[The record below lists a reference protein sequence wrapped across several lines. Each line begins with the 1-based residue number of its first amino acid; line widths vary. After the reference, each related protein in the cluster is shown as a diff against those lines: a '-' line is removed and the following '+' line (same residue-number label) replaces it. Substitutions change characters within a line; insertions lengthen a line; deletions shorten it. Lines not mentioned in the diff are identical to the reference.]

1 MNLLRLF
8 QFSVLARP
16 WFLALWIAVA
26 LLLFAELAARPAGVM
41 PISTGETLAR
51 LRRMRGIRLMWTPA
65 ALRAMGLALLVVAL
79 AGPLQGFQPRRDR
92 ANVRDIMLCVDV
104 SGSMQQQ
111 DFIMG
116 GYYRDRLFVTK
127 HALREFIAS
136 RKDRRGDR
144 YGLDRLGLICYARYA
159 WTQCPLTLDYDV
171 LQRELDRAEIV
182 TDRRRDGTAIGSAIG
197 LAVRRLSQSEAKS
210 KVIVLLTDG
219 LNNRG
224 ELDPITA
231 ARMSQEYGIRIYTI
245 GVGATDNGVL
255 PGIGHLPL
263 LGQTIDEEGLKR
275 IADITGGQYYH
286 VTNTE
291 ALQMAYADIATLEAT
306 EIEIG
311 DYYEFK
317 EAHMPW
323 LILGA
328 VALVLSVIM
337 RGIWFETIP

>member
-1 MNLLRLF
+1 MNLFRLF

-16 WFLALWIAVA
+16 WFLAFLVAVA
-26 LLLFAELAARPAGVM
+26 LLLIAELMARPGGVM

-51 LRRMRGIRLMWTPA
+51 LRRMRGLRLMWMPV
-65 ALRAMGLALLVVAL
+65 ALRAAGLAFLVVAL

-92 ANVRDIMLCVDV
+92 ASIRDIMLCVDV

-111 DFIMG
+111 DFVMG
-116 GYYRDRLFVTK
+116 GYYRDRLYVTK
-127 HALREFIAS
+127 HALRDFIAS
-136 RKDRRGDR
+136 RKERHSDR

-171 LQRELDRAEIV
+171 LLRELERSEIV

-210 KVIVLLTDG
+210 KVVILLTDG

-231 ARMSQEYGIRIYTI
+231 AKLSQEYGIRIYTI
-245 GVGATDNGVL
+245 GVGATDSTAL
-255 PGIGHLPL
+255 PGMGL
-263 LGQTIDEEGLKR
+263 LSQRVQAIDEQGLRR
-275 IADITGGQYYH
+275 IADLTGGQYYH
-286 VTNTE
+286 VTGTE
-291 ALQMAYADIATLEAT
+291 ALQTAYADIATLEAT

-323 LILGA
+323 LVLGA
-328 VALVLSVIM
+328 LALLLSIVM
-337 RGIWFETIP
+337 RGVWFETIP